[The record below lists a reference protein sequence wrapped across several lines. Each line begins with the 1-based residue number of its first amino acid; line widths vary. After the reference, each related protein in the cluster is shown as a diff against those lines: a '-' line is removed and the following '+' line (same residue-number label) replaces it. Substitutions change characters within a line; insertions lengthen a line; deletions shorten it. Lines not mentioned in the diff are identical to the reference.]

1 MKFSPKQAVAIAFAA
16 TLLMFAS
23 VGAQASTLLYFQN
36 PDFNGA
42 YSSQNDTNGNGVFA
56 QAFDNFNLG
65 AGAYNIDAV
74 EWIGSYFNPAVQGPI
89 TAWTV
94 QFWSDLGG
102 APNTLLYST
111 NVAGTG
117 NETFLQF
124 DNAGDPTYL
133 YGLNVNFNTVANTT
147 YWLSVYPDLG
157 FPPQWGWETGVG
169 GDGAAFQCFFGT
181 CGAIPNDLSFAVF
194 GNSPTP
200 EPSSMI
206 LLGTGILGLAGTL
219 RRKLF

>member
-1 MKFSPKQAVAIAFAA
+1 LKFSSKQAVAIAFTA

-23 VGAQASTLLYFQN
+23 VSAQAGILYFQN

-42 YSSQNDTNGNGVFA
+42 YSSQNDTNSFGLYA
-56 QAFDNFNLG
+56 QSFDNFNLG
-65 AGAYNIDAV
+65 AASYNLNAV
-74 EWIGSYFNPAVQGPI
+74 EWIGSYFNPAAQGTI

-94 QFWSDLGG
+94 QFWSDAAG
-102 APNTLLYST
+102 APGALLYST
-111 NVAGTG
+111 NVAGNG
-117 NETFLQF
+117 NETFLQN

-133 YGLNVNFNTVANTT
+133 YGLNVNFNTAANTT

-157 FPPQWGWETGVG
+157 FPPQWGWETGTG

-181 CGAIPNDLSFAVF
+181 CGAIPNDLSFAVY
-194 GNSPTP
+194 GSTP
-200 EPSSMI
+200 EPGSLM
-206 LLGTGILGLAGTL
+206 LLGSGILAIAGTL